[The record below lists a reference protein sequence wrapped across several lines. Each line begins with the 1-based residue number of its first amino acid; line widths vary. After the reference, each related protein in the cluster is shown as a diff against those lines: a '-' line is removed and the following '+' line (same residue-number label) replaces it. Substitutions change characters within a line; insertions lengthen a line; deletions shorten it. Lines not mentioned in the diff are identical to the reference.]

1 MARQP
6 SNLRQAVPG
15 LRRTLARFA
24 PHIRPQRALLGAS
37 TLAILA
43 ETAMRLL
50 EPWPLKV
57 VLDTVIIGDGG
68 ADVPVLGTLSA
79 TGLLLVCAIAVA
91 LVTGLRALFSYLST
105 IGMALA
111 GNRVL
116 TGVRADLYR
125 HVQRLSV
132 RFHAK
137 SRQGDVL
144 TRLTGDINRLQEVT
158 VTAALPLAANTLTLV
173 GMAVVMLVINWQ
185 LALVAL
191 FIFPL
196 FSPNLIRMGGKIRTV
211 SRRQRQREGDLAA
224 MASESLGAMKVVQAL
239 GLEKVLEKGFASQN
253 AKSLKEGVQAKR
265 LAAGLERRVDV
276 LVGIGTALV
285 LWFGALQVR
294 RGVLTPGELVV
305 FLTYLKTSFKPMRD
319 LAKYTGRIAR
329 ASASGERVVDLLD
342 TELEVR
348 DAPHARPAPALRGD
362 VAFEGVSL
370 TYEPG
375 APPALRDVD
384 LAIPAGTHVALVGPS
399 GGGKSSLI
407 GLLSRLYDPTAG
419 RVLLDGN
426 DLRDLQL
433 ESFRAQIATVLQD
446 GVLFGATVRENIAWG
461 APDRQDVDIE
471 TAARLANAHTFIG
484 ALPEGYETVIGERGA
499 TLSGG
504 QRQRIAIAR
513 AAVRDAPIVILDE
526 ATTGLD
532 EGNEQEVSQALR
544 RLCAGR
550 TTFLVAHALHTVEHV
565 DLIVYLEDGRVVERG
580 THDELMARGGR
591 YAAARSLA
599 ARRREAD
606 GEEPQTHGEP
616 LVALQGGR
624 S

>member
-1 MARQP
+1 MAGQP
-6 SNLRQAVPG
+6 STLRQAVPG
-15 LRRTLARFA
+15 LRRTLRRFA

-79 TGLLLVCAIAVA
+79 TGLLLACAIAVA
-91 LVTGLRALFSYLST
+91 LVAGLRALFSYLST

-116 TGVRADLYR
+116 TEVRADLYR

-196 FSPNLIRMGGKIRTV
+196 FSPNLIRIGGKIRTV

-276 LVGIGTALV
+276 LVGVGTALV

-294 RGVLTPGELVV
+294 RGALTPGELVV

-375 APPALRDVD
+375 AAPALRDVD

-399 GGGKSSLI
+399 GAGKSSLT

-461 APDRQDVDIE
+461 APDREDVDIE
-471 TAARLANAHTFIG
+471 AAARLANAHAFIE

-565 DLIVYLEDGRVVERG
+565 ELIVYLEDGRVVERG

-606 GEEPQTHGEP
+606 GERPGTRGEP